1 MMRSLA
7 VFPAASLLVLWAVA
21 EIGLCNNVV
30 PCPLHCSASVSIL
43 MPDGSLQTVNN
54 ERKEVLIRITNDFRN
69 ASGTG
74 KLVIITIGNTKVRVP
89 ASLEV
94 SLGIIAKKYPDLVQL
109 LIKIIKYEM
118 TIKQTKKVPPS
129 SRLAVKPA
137 TTTKGTKRRPLKLI
151 ATTKRTARALP
162 TKTKRRATTKR
173 TARALP
179 TKTKRR
185 ATTKRTARALPT
197 KTKRRAT
204 TKRTAR
210 ALPTKTKRRATTKR
224 TARALPTKTK
234 RRATTKRTAR
244 ALPTKTKRRATT
256 KRTARTVT
264 AAIKRTETTKRTARL
279 GPPKTTKNTPST
291 NKPRRVTSVPNMT
304 MSNPGDL
311 RNSITAGSGVD
322 TRVFIMLGYMMSQPN
337 YFAAIYRILLQLG
350 ITFPSLTGP
359 IYSVTYR
366 MHVIQLPR
374 PFVVS
379 YAFTLN
385 NKLFNLPK
393 ESKQLAIYLSHHMD
407 QFSAVATFLHQIGA
421 SFPVD
426 SMGRITGFS
435 IFNVMYRFPSA
446 ITTTISIESKRFVLP
461 KDINLILAAVKNNPR
476 EFFRIQMVLEAFGVK
491 FVKKGEGFAQ
501 AIYDN
506 KKYNVNTVRGVTITI
521 EKKQYN
527 IPADLENIFEKAEGF
542 SVGAMIAALQE
553 KGVPIE
559 VDEKTGVILGIII
572 NRVKIPFPVSIDLR
586 FQLDDK
592 LYLIP
597 RDLGKLVAV
606 LEKKGMP
613 SKILSILY
621 TRYGVIPVRDSN
633 GIVVAISFNGKQF
646 KVKAEPLTAVVIRGQ
661 KFLLP
666 RDTEKMVDFVH
677 SQQKDKKIGF
687 EFLKALKVAGFMLIN
702 DDDGAMRSIQ
712 KGAQIIKLGME
723 IRIRVTY
730 GTTVYHVPKDLMRLV
745 KDIRSSGPNEVR
757 QVIQQLKAFDVEV
770 KKERS
775 KLTILF
781 NSVRYVVDLKSG
793 GVKG

>member
-1 MMRSLA
+1 MMRSLT

-30 PCPLHCSASVSIL
+30 PCPLQCSASVSIL

-54 ERKEVLIRITNDFRN
+54 ERRDALIRITNDFRKV
-69 ASGTG
+69 SGTG
-74 KLVIITIGNTKVRVP
+74 KLVIIPIGNTKVKVP
-89 ASLEV
+89 ASLQV
-94 SLGIIAKKYPDLVQL
+94 SLRIIAKKYPDLVHV
-109 LIKIIKYEM
+109 LIKIIQYEM
-118 TIKQTKKVPPS
+118 NIKQTKKVPPS
-129 SRLAVKPA
+129 SKLVGPPTKR
-137 TTTKGTKRRPLKLI
+137 TKGTKKPPRKLI
-151 ATTKRTARALP
+151 ATTKRTARVKPLTTKRRVP
-162 TKTKRRATTKR
+162 TKRTARAKPTKPKRRVPTKRTARAKPTKPKRRATTKR
-173 TARALP
+173 TPRAKP
-179 TKTKRR
+179 TKPKRR
-185 ATTKRTARALPT
+185 ATTKRTPRAKPT
-197 KTKRRAT
+197 KPKRRAT
-204 TKRTAR
+204 TKRTPR
-210 ALPTKTKRRATTKR
+210 AKPTKPKRRATTKR
-224 TARALPTKTK
+224 TIT
-234 RRATTKRTAR
+234 TTK
-244 ALPTKTKRRATT
+244 KRPE
-256 KRTARTVT
+256 K
-264 AAIKRTETTKRTARL
+264 TKRTARL
-279 GPPKTTKNTPST
+279 TPPKPTKNTPST
-291 NKPRRVTSVPNMT
+291 NKPSRVTFVPDMNMF
-304 MSNPGDL
+304 NIGDN

-322 TRVFIMLGYMMSQPN
+322 IKVLLALGYMMSQPN
-337 YFAAIYRILLQLG
+337 YFAAIYPMLLQYG
-350 ITFPSLTGP
+350 ITFPSLIGP
-359 IYSVTYR
+359 IYKVTYR

-374 PFVVS
+374 PFVVR
-379 YAFTLN
+379 YAFSLN
-385 NKLFNLPK
+385 NKLFTLPK
-393 ESKQLAIYLSHHMD
+393 ESQQLAIYLSHHMD

-426 SMGRITGFS
+426 SMGRIIAFS
-435 IFNVMYRFPSA
+435 IFNEVYRFPSA
-446 ITTTISIESKRFVLP
+446 ITTTISIEDKRFVLP
-461 KDINLILAAVKNNPR
+461 KDINSILLAVKNNPR
-476 EFFRIQMVLEAFGVK
+476 EFFRIEMLLGAFGVK
-491 FVKKGEGFAQ
+491 FVKKGGGSIQ
-501 AIYDN
+501 AIYGN
-506 KKYNVNTVRGVTITI
+506 QKHYVNTVRGVTITI

-527 IPADLENIFEKAEGF
+527 IPADLEKIFEKAESF
-542 SVGAMIAALQE
+542 SVGALIAALQE

-572 NRVKIPFPVSIDLR
+572 DKVKIPFPVSIDLR
-586 FQLDDK
+586 FKLDDK

-613 SKILSILY
+613 TKILSILY

-646 KVKAEPLTAVVIRGQ
+646 KVKAEPLTAVVIRGR

-666 RDTEKMVDFVH
+666 RDTEKMVEFVH
-677 SQQKDKKIGF
+677 SQQKDPKIGF

-723 IRIRVTY
+723 IRIKVTY

-770 KKERS
+770 KKEGS

-781 NSVRYVVDLKSG
+781 NSVKYVVDLKSG